1 MPHTPLSCLWFKR
14 DLRLEDHQPLCE
26 AASHGAVLP
35 LYIIEP
41 GLLHASDFDALHWHF
56 IRQSLIELQANLAQL
71 GQPLIIRYGDAQDV
85 FEILMKEHPFKRLY
99 SHEETG
105 NAWTFSRDTRLNEWA
120 KEKGVEWKEYPQNG
134 VVRGLTDRDGWSR
147 QWEARMRQPI
157 YASPTALPTLHP
169 QPSSE
174 AILDATELKLSSSSR
189 RVELQG
195 GTRAGRA
202 WLDSFL
208 AGRGKNYS
216 RAMSSPNTAYERCS
230 RLSPYLAHGCLSLR
244 SVIQATRQA
253 EINQLSKS
261 ATRSFSARLHWH
273 CHFMQKLESEP
284 SIEFHPFHP
293 LCEDLRANGNDPQRL
308 QAWMDGQTGYPFLD
322 ACMRALK
329 ANGWINFRM
338 RAMLVSFA
346 AYHLWIDWRKFKDF
360 LACQFIDYE
369 PGIHFSQ
376 LQMQSGVTG
385 INTLRIYNPIKQGE
399 DHDPQGHFIR
409 QWVPE
414 LADLDTQDLHRPW
427 DMPELLRLERG
438 LILGENY
445 PTPIIN
451 LKEATIFARSEFK
464 AIRAHPDYRSVS
476 AEVMQRH
483 GSRKSTA
490 RKKQTS

>member
-1 MPHTPLSCLWFKR
+1 MPHPHLSCLWFKR
-14 DLRLEDHQPLCE
+14 DLRIEDHQPLHE
-26 AASHGAVLP
+26 AASKGAVLP

-41 GLLHASDFDALHWHF
+41 GLIHSPDFDALHWRF
-56 IRQSLIELQANLAQL
+56 IRQSLIELQDRLADL

-85 FEILMKEHPFKRLY
+85 FERLLKEHPFTHLY

-105 NAWTFSRDTRLNEWA
+105 NAWTFSRDKRLQEWTQ
-120 KEKGVEWKEYPQNG
+120 EKAITWHEYPQHG
-134 VVRGLTDRDGWSR
+134 VVRGLKDRDGWSR
-147 QWEARMRQPI
+147 QWEERMRRPI
-157 YASPTALPTLHP
+157 FPTPTALPTLDP
-169 QPSSE
+169 QPASE
-174 AILDATELKLSSSSR
+174 AISTAGDLHLASAHRKGDLY
-189 RVELQG
+189 G
-195 GTRAGRA
+195 GSRAGQA
-202 WLDSFL
+202 WLNSFL

-230 RLSPYLAHGCLSLR
+230 RLSPYLAYGCLSLR
-244 SVIQATRQA
+244 SVTQAARQT

-293 LCEDLRANGNDPQRL
+293 LCEALRANGNDPQRL
-308 QAWMDGQTGYPFLD
+308 QAWMEGQTGYPFLD

-346 AYHLWIDWRKFKDF
+346 AYHLWIDWRIFKDF

-414 LADLDTQDLHRPW
+414 LADLDTKDLHRPW
-427 DMPELLRLERG
+427 EMPELLRIERG
-438 LILGENY
+438 LKLGEHY
-445 PTPIIN
+445 PNPIVD
-451 LKEATIFARSEFK
+451 LKAATAFARSEFK
-464 AIRAHPDYRSVS
+464 SIRAHPDFRSTS
-476 AEVMQRH
+476 LAVMQRH